1 MPTPDEIRTIANT
14 GTDQQVAA
22 LYFELTG
29 TNIKGCIPCQ
39 RKDARIELKI
49 MAKKASQGETFYSD
63 PVVSPE
69 PQTSVGGYILNKK
82 YTSRPTYIFDR
93 LVQLRDETDLKF
105 WLARMPAV
113 LVKIEATPTPEPVT
127 PATDDTT
134 QDNAITIHG
143 E

>member
-1 MPTPDEIRTIANT
+1 MPTAEQIRQIATT
-14 GTDQQVAA
+14 GTDHEVAI

-29 TNIKGCIPCQ
+29 KSIKGCIPCQ

-49 MAKKASQGETFYSD
+49 MAKKQTEATPQGAATRPQVNGYTLAS
-63 PVVSPE
+63 
-69 PQTSVGGYILNKK
+69 K

-113 LVKIEATPTPEPVT
+113 LVKIEAEPPTLVN
-127 PATDDTT
+127 PATDEAT
-134 QDNAITIHG
+134 QDDNAITIHG

>member
-1 MPTPDEIRTIANT
+1 MPTPEEIRQIATT
-14 GTDQQVAA
+14 GTDQQVAI

-29 TNIKGCIPCQ
+29 KSIKGCIPCQ
-39 RKDARIELKI
+39 RKDARIELRI
-49 MAKKASQGETFYSD
+49 MAKKASQTEATPPET
-63 PVVSPE
+63 VN
-69 PQTSVGGYILNKK
+69 GYTLAAK

-113 LVKIEATPTPEPVT
+113 LVAPAAPTEPATPTPVT
-127 PATDDTT
+127 PATDEAT
-134 QDNAITIHG
+134 QDDNAVTIHG

>member
-1 MPTPDEIRTIANT
+1 MPTPEEIRTIATT

-39 RKDARIELKI
+39 RKDARIHLQI

-63 PVVSPE
+63 PTVSPIS
-69 PQTSVGGYILNKK
+69 QTSVGGYVLNKK

-93 LVQLRDETDLKF
+93 LVQLRDEADLKF

-127 PATDDTT
+127 PATDEPIIEE
-134 QDNAITIHG
+134 A